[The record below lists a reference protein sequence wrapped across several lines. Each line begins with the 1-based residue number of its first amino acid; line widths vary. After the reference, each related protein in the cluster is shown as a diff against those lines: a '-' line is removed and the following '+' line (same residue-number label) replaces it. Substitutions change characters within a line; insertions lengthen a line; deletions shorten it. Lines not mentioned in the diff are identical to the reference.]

1 MGNPI
6 SRAICPADITK
17 VTRWHAETHLFAV
30 VGGAGKV
37 TFKIVDD
44 LREDTTPVNGLT
56 VPRLYLAL
64 NSASCC
70 RAFYDILAVIE
81 HTFDGDVM
89 DIFVIEAIHLCA
101 LELTHFA
108 MG

>member
-1 MGNPI
+1 M
-6 SRAICPADITK
+6 SRADITK
-17 VTRWHAETHLFAV
+17 VTRWHAETHLLAIV
-30 VGGAGKV
+30 SGAGKV

-44 LREDTTPVNGLT
+44 LREDTTPVNGVDSSKAVFGFKLSI
-56 VPRLYLAL
+56 LLQG
-64 NSASCC
+64 
-70 RAFYDILAVIE
+70 FYDILAVIE

-101 LELTHFA
+101 LEFTHFA

>member
-1 MGNPI
+1 M
-6 SRAICPADITK
+6 SRADITK
-17 VTRWHAETHLFAV
+17 VTRWHAETHLLAI

-44 LREDTTPVNGLT
+44 LREDTTPVNRVDSPKAVFGFKLSI
-56 VPRLYLAL
+56 LLQG
-64 NSASCC
+64 
-70 RAFYDILAVIE
+70 FYDILAVIK